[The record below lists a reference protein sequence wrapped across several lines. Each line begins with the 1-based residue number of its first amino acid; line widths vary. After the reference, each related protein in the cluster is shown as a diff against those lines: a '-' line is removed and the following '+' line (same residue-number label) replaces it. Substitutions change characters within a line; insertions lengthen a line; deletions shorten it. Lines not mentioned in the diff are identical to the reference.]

1 MMESDSEVNEI
12 KYSCKLGILSRP
24 DGSAIFCQG
33 KKILFETQQYNSRP
47 QGSGSPDFSQ
57 VGPRPNA
64 N

>member
-1 MMESDSEVNEI
+1 MMESESEVNEI

-33 KKILFETQQYNSRP
+33 KKYYFLTQQSNSGP

-57 VGPRPNA
+57 VGPSPKA